1 MEDAVRRSLAPVSA
15 AGYFFAKNLSDSLDV
30 PVGLISSSWGGSMI
44 ESWMPEEAFKGSP
57 QLNDGYANGS
67 YYGLPVAD
75 HYRTMIAPLVHSLC
89 ADFCGIRARQMSWT
103 KEV

>member
-1 MEDAVRRSLAPVSA
+1 MLSEESLAPVSA

-75 HYRTMIAPLVHSLC
+75 HYRMMIAPLAPFSMRGFLWYQ
-89 ADFCGIRARQMSWT
+89 ARQMSWT